1 MDGMIGS
8 IVIIPKTSRS
18 QFGDLFSVKPEAN
31 ELFIATFDVKI
42 DEVKTDNDKDQYKFE
57 FYETA
62 SK

>member
-1 MDGMIGS
+1 MKIFNYIKDGICEP
-8 IVIIPKTSRS
+8 IVAETRK
-18 QFGDLFSVKPEAN
+18 EAN
-31 ELFIATFDVKI
+31 EFFIATFDVKI

>member
-1 MDGMIGS
+1 MKIFNYIKDGICEP
-8 IVIIPKTSRS
+8 IVAETRK
-18 QFGDLFSVKPEAN
+18 EAN

-42 DEVKTDNDKDQYKFE
+42 DEVKTDNDKAQYKFE

>member
-1 MDGMIGS
+1 LKIFNYIKDGICEP
-8 IVIIPKTSRS
+8 ITAETRK
-18 QFGDLFSVKPEAN
+18 EAN

-62 SK
+62 SE